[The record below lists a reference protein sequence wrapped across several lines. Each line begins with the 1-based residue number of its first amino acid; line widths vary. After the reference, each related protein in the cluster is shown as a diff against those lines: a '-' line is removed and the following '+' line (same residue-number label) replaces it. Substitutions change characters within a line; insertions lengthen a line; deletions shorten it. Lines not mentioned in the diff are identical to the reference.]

1 MKEFKVEY
9 LILMDDEGAFCDS
22 KPTFNKL
29 LQVNSD
35 IKISNKKLTYKGGF
49 EVEYGLIS
57 GEVENK
63 GQRFFQLTLSATCK
77 HDKLDIFVELLR
89 DIKKIIQKS
98 GGKPEIL
105 VDDISTFYSQE
116 SYPLIHCIENTMRKL
131 ITNFMLRKVGTSWL
145 KESSPETFKV
155 AVEKSKRKDAPQVYK
170 VDFIHLADF
179 LFKPYSVHNTKSLFD
194 KLDSAESIESLNLEQ
209 LKEYIPKSNWQRY
222 FSEIVDCEDS
232 FLDSRWRK
240 LYDLRCLIAHNAI
253 VTKRDHENI
262 KQLVEEINNSLDK
275 AIKDIDKI
283 SVPAD
288 DKEIVAESVMSNI
301 NSLYGEFIRT
311 WKRLDTF
318 VLKISKLT
326 NTHVRE
332 RTMLDGRVRMYPV
345 PRHILFR
352 ELKKTSILQP
362 DLIEQL
368 MYLQNFRNRL
378 MHAEEMFSDSEIESN
393 IHLAHECT
401 AQLNRVFELSMT
413 RRAIIELDDNVPESM
428 AGVIRLGRVI
438 VEDIEGVHER
448 DDLIDNSEFH
458 DMNELVQYVTS
469 NTGVFSENVQI
480 AH

>member
-9 LILMDDEGAFCDS
+9 LILMDDEGAFCDG

-35 IKISNKKLTYKGGF
+35 IKISNRKLIYKGSF
-49 EVEYGLIS
+49 DVEYGLIS

-63 GQRFFQLTLSATCK
+63 GQRFFQLTLSAKCER
-77 HDKLDIFVELLR
+77 DKLDIFVELLR
-89 DIKKIIQKS
+89 DIKKLIQKS

-194 KLDSAESIESLNLEQ
+194 KIDAAESIESLKLEQ

-240 LYDLRCLIAHNAI
+240 LYELRCLIAHNAI
-253 VTKRDHENI
+253 VTKRDYESI
-262 KQLVEEINNSLDK
+262 RQLVDEINVSLDK

-288 DKEIVAESVMSNI
+288 DKEIVAESVMSNV

-311 WKRLDTF
+311 WKRLDSL
-318 VLKISKLT
+318 VIKISRIT
-326 NTHVRE
+326 NNHLRE
-332 RTMLDGRVRMYPV
+332 RIMADGRIKRVPV
-345 PRHILFR
+345 PKHILYR
-352 ELKKTSILQP
+352 DLKKSSL
-362 DLIEQL
+362 LHSEL
-368 MYLQNFRNRL
+368 FEKLLYLQNFRNRL

-393 IHLAHECT
+393 IHLAHECL
-401 AQLNRVFELSMT
+401 AQLNHAYEVSMT
-413 RRAIIELDDNVPESM
+413 RVATIELDDNVPESM
-428 AGVIRLGRVI
+428 SGIIRLGRVV
-438 VEDIEGVHER
+438 VEDIDGLHER
-448 DDLIDNSEFH
+448 EDLIDNSEFQ
-458 DMNELVQYVTS
+458 DVNDLIQYVSS
-469 NTGVFSENVQI
+469 NTGVFIDNVRV

>member
-1 MKEFKVEY
+1 
-9 LILMDDEGAFCDS
+9 
-22 KPTFNKL
+22 
-29 LQVNSD
+29 
-35 IKISNKKLTYKGGF
+35 
-49 EVEYGLIS
+49 
-57 GEVENK
+57 
-63 GQRFFQLTLSATCK
+63 
-77 HDKLDIFVELLR
+77 
-89 DIKKIIQKS
+89 
-98 GGKPEIL
+98 
-105 VDDISTFYSQE
+105 
-116 SYPLIHCIENTMRKL
+116 
-131 ITNFMLRKVGTSWL
+131 MLRKVGTSWL

-332 RTMLDGRVRMYPV
+332 RTMPDGRIRMYPV

-352 ELKKTSILQP
+352 ELKKTSLLQP

-368 MYLQNFRNRL
+368 IYLQNFRNRL

-428 AGVIRLGRVI
+428 TGVIRLGRVI